1 MEPKSSTFKQV
12 IKILLTVAF
21 VIVTPWILLFALLLF
36 AFGAPQWG
44 ILLCFIPFVIP
55 AIWIKRRKPYLIT
68 FVCLFLVHRY
78 TGKRKR
84 FTVNSVH
91 RFTQGVDNFF
101 HSSFLICFMSKS
113 AVEPGKIF

>member
-1 MEPKSSTFKQV
+1 MIPEFPGDV
-12 IKILLTVAF
+12 R
-21 VIVTPWILLFALLLF
+21 
-36 AFGAPQWG
+36 
-44 ILLCFIPFVIP
+44 LCLSVLSASI
-55 AIWIKRRKPYLIT
+55 
-68 FVCLFLVHRY
+68 HR
-78 TGKRKR
+78 KRKR